1 MNIPADLSEVW
12 LSSDYLATVSPLKLT
27 IDDSR
32 RLSFN
37 QDAYIATL
45 RSQTASKTRGV
56 TVNQHTYLKE
66 WHVLSDADWD
76 DSGRPTNLEPKIN
89 IPPADVL
96 YNIKYV
102 FRKVTVKD
110 ESGKSKVMNI
120 SQNYPEFFDGSIK
133 MTSDIPIVNPTEV
146 SLVFITSSAAWY
158 NTVGYYTYPTNNPP
172 QSASDIKQIIAF
184 PNTSPIYKTL
194 GTGALVCGEEIKL
207 KYWNEETQEYEDK
220 FPAGVTI
227 GWCLQGMGF
236 KSKLTSET
244 DKDKVGDII
253 KGMGARYSTRNLNT
267 NNTQRTVS
275 LRDSKSGQIVAVGF
289 EDNIDFDYADAIFYI
304 HTSEKNAI
312 DPTLPPLP
320 EDPEAIPEQY
330 KISYSGTLGFEDL
343 WPKLGDYDMN
353 DVMIRYTSKV
363 YKSILTNRIYKVV
376 DEFTPLHRGGYLV
389 NGFGYQLHNITN
401 SDISKVTIESP
412 SYAPKSQYMPGET
425 EASQSHP
432 TILLF
437 DNMAIFDNKEE
448 KARKYTVTIQV
459 NDVTSKSIL
468 PPYNPF
474 IFVGS
479 GQARGREVHLVKY
492 PPTDKADLSLLGTGK
507 DVSRPEEDLY
517 YVSIDLMP
525 FALNMPVSEFPIPEE
540 GIRIDESYPKFATW
554 VKSNGAQAKDWYK
567 YPKK

>member
-1 MNIPADLSEVW
+1 MYKRQDSQGDLV
-12 LSSDYLATVSPLKLT
+12 
-27 IDDSR
+27 
-32 RLSFN
+32 
-37 QDAYIATL
+37 
-45 RSQTASKTRGV
+45 
-56 TVNQHTYLKE
+56 
-66 WHVLSDADWD
+66 
-76 DSGRPTNLEPKIN
+76 
-89 IPPADVL
+89 
-96 YNIKYV
+96 
-102 FRKVTVKD
+102 
-110 ESGKSKVMNI
+110 
-120 SQNYPEFFDGSIK
+120 
-133 MTSDIPIVNPTEV
+133 
-146 SLVFITSSAAWY
+146 
-158 NTVGYYTYPTNNPP
+158 
-172 QSASDIKQIIAF
+172 
-184 PNTSPIYKTL
+184 
-194 GTGALVCGEEIKL
+194 
-207 KYWNEETQEYEDK
+207 
-220 FPAGVTI
+220 
-227 GWCLQGMGF
+227 
-236 KSKLTSET
+236 
-244 DKDKVGDII
+244 
-253 KGMGARYSTRNLNT
+253 KGMGPRYSTTILNEPGKDGVQR
-267 NNTQRTVS
+267 QRTIS
-275 LRDSKSGQIVAVGF
+275 LRDSKSNQIVAIGF
-289 EDNIDFDYADAIFYI
+289 EDNIDLDYCDAIFYVHI
-304 HTSEKNAI
+304 AEKDAI
-312 DPTLPPLP
+312 DEGVIPELPT
-320 EDPEAIPEQY
+320 DPEGPTDEDNY
-330 KISYSGTLGFEDL
+330 TSYSGILTFEDL
-343 WPKLGDYDMN
+343 WPEQGDYDMN

-425 EASQSHP
+425 EAGQSHP

-448 KARKYTVTIQV
+448 EARKYTVTIQV